1 MPLRADHYLV
11 VRSIATHARLPPRF
25 YPSSRPQARFAASS
39 IFAIIV
45 AMVPMTMSAAAAPIY
60 VLLQINR
67 VAGSPSGIAGGST
80 EAGPAPLAKLKRCG
94 PA

>member
-1 MPLRADHYLV
+1 M
-11 VRSIATHARLPPRF
+11 F

-45 AMVPMTMSAAAAPIY
+45 AMVPMTMSAAAAPIS

-67 VAGSPSGIAGGST
+67 VAGSPSGIAGGPT